1 MVACNYGGG
10 GGTPTPTVPELL
22 WTNPNPGSAFSEQTV
37 TLNLSQ
43 YKSVAIEYRGAYN
56 KNYSGMVFLTVPFT
70 PFTSAGNTWQQLCI
84 NTTTGNNPS
93 PRYCYGRKVT
103 VTTSGITFST
113 GQYQTTA
120 SNNYAIPL
128 RIFGIKAQ
136 IYPDNWT
143 PPY

>member
-10 GGTPTPTVPELL
+10 GGTPTPTAPELL
-22 WTNPNPGSAFSEQTV
+22 WTNPNPGKVFTEQTV

-43 YKSVAIEYRGAYN
+43 YKSVAIEYRAIYN
-56 KNYSGMVFLTVPFT
+56 NKASGMVFLTVPFT
-70 PFTSAGNTWQQLCI
+70 PFTSEGNTWQQLCI
-84 NTTTGNNPS
+84 NTTNSKNPV

-103 VTTSGITFST
+103 ITTSGITFST
-113 GQYQTTA
+113 GQYNTTS